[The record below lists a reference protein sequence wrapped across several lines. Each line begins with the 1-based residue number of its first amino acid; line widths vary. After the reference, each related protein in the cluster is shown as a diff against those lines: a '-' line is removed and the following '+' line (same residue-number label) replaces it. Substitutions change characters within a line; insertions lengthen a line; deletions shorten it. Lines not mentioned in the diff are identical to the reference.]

1 MLFLLACSGFGSPPA
16 SPMSPCPENPNCVSS
31 LASDAT
37 HNILPFDLYGDRTTV
52 IARLAAL
59 VQSFPRTEI
68 LAQDSISLHATF
80 ASPMMS
86 YIDDVEFRI
95 IDGKIH
101 VRSASRFGHGD
112 MGVNRNRVEEIRA
125 QWDSMGGKR

>member
-16 SPMSPCPENPNCVSS
+16 SPMSPCPDKPNCVSS
-31 LASDAT
+31 LATDAS
-37 HNILPFDLYGDRTTV
+37 HMILPLDLYGDRTTA

-59 VQSFPRTEI
+59 VQSFPRTQI
-68 LAQDSISLHATF
+68 IAQDSAYLHATF
-80 ASPMMS
+80 ASPTMS

-95 IDGKIH
+95 TDGRIQ